1 MIRYNEMPLG
11 EALAFYSNSTH
22 ETTARTSLTPQPS
35 DSGSFSSDSTVDDA
49 DLVLTNTGAYVFSFD
64 IPPSRRKLGWFAG
77 VSLSAKFQLDATPT
91 EADLVLTLNST
102 QGVKEDHL
110 LFSFAPD
117 SGNFAIRNLRRNRQV
132 AMDSRAIP
140 PRQWAPVL
148 DPQTVLTVGDLSYHV
163 VWNVPQWRKKDFAS
177 RRNRYITT
185 DLGHEVPIHSISS
198 TPKPEAIRVGYWTL
212 QDSAGKGTESVFFSA
227 VGQRNELAAIKQI
240 VRRDRW
246 SAEVAEV
253 EIKHYEEMKRRLRSH
268 ANRNFIISLRDV
280 VFSSGKRDFSQIPAP
295 AADIAHLILIP
306 LARGDFHSI
315 LLSPDQPPVDLA
327 TRTLLFAQTLLGVAA
342 LHEMGYVHR
351 DLKPPNLGVVSL
363 KPPTAVVLDVGQ
375 AKFIPHDRSIG
386 VECAPGKGGT
396 VGFLAP
402 EQEVEG
408 GRYGKEVDAFAMG
421 CVGFWLFAGRP
432 LFQCRYNPLREPL
445 HDGAPSEEMAQLREM
460 YKKTL
465 AQLGNAPRGS
475 IKHLLHGLLQEVPE
489 KRLSFEEAVRH
500 EAIVGALRSKP
511 EGSEDRGKRA
521 GDSAAKEGGD
531 CAPKRT

>member
-253 EIKHYEEMKRRLRSH
+253 EIKHYEEM
-268 ANRNFIISLRDV
+268 
-280 VFSSGKRDFSQIPAP
+280 
-295 AADIAHLILIP
+295 
-306 LARGDFHSI
+306 
-315 LLSPDQPPVDLA
+315 
-327 TRTLLFAQTLLGVAA
+327 
-342 LHEMGYVHR
+342 
-351 DLKPPNLGVVSL
+351 
-363 KPPTAVVLDVGQ
+363 
-375 AKFIPHDRSIG
+375 
-386 VECAPGKGGT
+386 
-396 VGFLAP
+396 
-402 EQEVEG
+402 
-408 GRYGKEVDAFAMG
+408 
-421 CVGFWLFAGRP
+421 
-432 LFQCRYNPLREPL
+432 
-445 HDGAPSEEMAQLREM
+445 
-460 YKKTL
+460 
-465 AQLGNAPRGS
+465 
-475 IKHLLHGLLQEVPE
+475 
-489 KRLSFEEAVRH
+489 
-500 EAIVGALRSKP
+500 
-511 EGSEDRGKRA
+511 
-521 GDSAAKEGGD
+521 
-531 CAPKRT
+531 